1 MYSKKITAETA
12 KTGKYIDFVI
22 PETEKASNKINSTT
36 PCQGI
41 DSLKAQ
47 NKETFQKKNEH
58 ITYREITI

>member
-47 NKETFQKKNEH
+47 NKETF
-58 ITYREITI
+58 